1 MFTQDEGGVVWMDC
15 SVNQIM
21 ILKTVLY
28 LLGLSLPGFK
38 MI

>member
-1 MFTQDEGGVVWMDC
+1 MFTQDQRGVVWMDC

-28 LLGLSLPGFK
+28 LLGLPLPDIK
-38 MI
+38 MY